1 MITRLRYGNT
11 NTFLIHGTCGT
22 LLVDTDMAGTLPM
35 FYKAIKQAGVRVG
48 DIDYVLATHYHPDHM
63 GLVGEL
69 MGQGVKLLLVD
80 VQGPYVH
87 YADPIFARE
96 KQLDWAPIRD
106 GEAVVIT
113 CRESRDFL
121 RGLGIAG
128 EVLSTPSHSPDSV
141 SLFLDEGV
149 CFVGDL
155 EPIDYLAGYEDNV
168 QLSADW
174 ELVLEREPKTVYY
187 AHAPATQF

>member
-1 MITRLRYGNT
+1 
-11 NTFLIHGTCGT
+11 
-22 LLVDTDMAGTLPM
+22 
-35 FYKAIKQAGVRVG
+35 
-48 DIDYVLATHYHPDHM
+48 
-63 GLVGEL
+63 

-80 VQGPYVH
+80 VQRPYVH
-87 YADPIFARE
+87 YSDPIFARE
-96 KQLDWAPIRD
+96 KQLAWEPIRD
-106 GEAVVIT
+106 EEAVVIS
-113 CRESRDFL
+113 CEASRAFL

-128 EVLSTPSHSPDSV
+128 EICAVPSHSPDSV
-141 SLFLDEGV
+141 ALFLDEGV

-155 EPIDYLAGYEDNV
+155 EPIDYLGGYEENL